1 MFHFRGRR
9 RLFPLNGVLFTQEIL
24 NETILLCMDYDVA
37 LELRGFSVS
46 VQAFKEITQILNYY
60 YAKLLLTFNHS
71 APSCMK

>member
-1 MFHFRGRR
+1 
-9 RLFPLNGVLFTQEIL
+9 
-24 NETILLCMDYDVA
+24 MDYDVA

-60 YAKLLLTFNHS
+60 YEKLLLTFNHS